1 MERVVTSEVYE
12 HYVGPPFDGIVV
24 EIPVDT
30 TEMVCK
36 SFAYNLMPPFIST
49 MPKHLNNNYGL
60 DNRCCKS
67 TMFFAILS
75 MLLIC
80 LTCKSD
86 IL

>member
-36 SFAYNLMPPFIST
+36 SFAYNLMATIYIYDAKTS
-49 MPKHLNNNYGL
+49 KQ
-60 DNRCCKS
+60 
-67 TMFFAILS
+67 
-75 MLLIC
+75 
-80 LTCKSD
+80 
-86 IL
+86 